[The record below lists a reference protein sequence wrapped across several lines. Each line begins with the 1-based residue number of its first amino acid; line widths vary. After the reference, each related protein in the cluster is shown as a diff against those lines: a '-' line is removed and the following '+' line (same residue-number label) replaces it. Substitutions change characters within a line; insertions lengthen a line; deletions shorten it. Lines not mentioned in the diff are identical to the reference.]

1 MTKTIGSLILGSAVI
16 WGATLIAVAAKL
28 KGMEIKED
36 VMSVISL
43 AAGIHLIL
51 IWGPAAA
58 MIKKMKLGGNKVNEK
73 EKDNEGY

>member
-1 MTKTIGSLILGSAVI
+1 MKKTIGSLILGSAVI
-16 WGATLIAVAAKL
+16 WGATLIGAAAKL
-28 KGMEIKED
+28 KGMEVKED
-36 VMSVISL
+36 IIQLISL

-58 MIKKMKLGGNKVNEK
+58 MIKKMKLGDDKVNEK